1 MFKPFEKGTES
12 SSIEDLTLEN
22 DVDCVSIYGNLQIT
36 KDKVGL
42 EQAKALQ
49 SFLNDVVAALEK
61 EELPEKIER
70 PAEQEVNNPFCNK
83 YILLNLLSRRRHGCR
98 LFHCVTWK

>member
-1 MFKPFEKGTES
+1 MRQHLCLSHLKRVQS
-12 SSIEDLTLEN
+12 L
-22 DVDCVSIYGNLQIT
+22 LQLKIT

-70 PAEQEVNNPFCNK
+70 PAEQEVNNPF
-83 YILLNLLSRRRHGCR
+83 L
-98 LFHCVTWK
+98 

>member
-49 SFLNDVVAALEK
+49 SFFNDVVAALEK

-70 PAEQEVNNPFCNK
+70 LAEQEINNPF
-83 YILLNLLSRRRHGCR
+83 L
-98 LFHCVTWK
+98 